1 MELLT
6 ALAVGTLFGVAIFLV
21 LRRNVIRSSIGLIL
35 LSSAINLFLLSTGAY
50 EGTTAAYTDSVAALS
65 AGAAGQRSDALPQA
79 LILTAIVISMGGI
92 ALVLSMLYVLSARY
106 KTSDLDQVKGLKH

>member
-6 ALAVGTLFGVAIFLV
+6 ALAVGTLFGISIFQL
-21 LRRNVIRSSIGLIL
+21 LRRNVIRSAIGLIL

-50 EGTTAAYTDSVAALS
+50 EGTTAAYTNSV
-65 AGAAGQRSDALPQA
+65 GQRSDALPQA

-92 ALVLSMLYVLSARY
+92 ALVLSMLYVISARY
-106 KTSDLDQVKGLKH
+106 RTSDMDEVKGLKH